1 MRKFKVNE
9 KKNFESHYFKLNNPP
24 FSQPFLTIHN
34 LRHRAPKPFLT
45 ISLITVTE
53 SYLNLY
59 IKKKNQI
66 HRTKMIAL
74 VILNSCFFFLIPFYQ
89 RCIFCMAVLW

>member
-24 FSQPFLTIHN
+24 FSRPFLTIHN
-34 LRHRAPKPFLT
+34 LKHRAPKPFLT
-45 ISLITVTE
+45 ISLITVTK

-59 IKKKNQI
+59 IKKKKSNPPHQNDS
-66 HRTKMIAL
+66 TG
-74 VILNSCFFFLIPFYQ
+74 
-89 RCIFCMAVLW
+89 